1 KKKICTKMAL
11 SLVYQGIQRSW
22 SFFVMSHTGETYMSH
37 PRALHKAVK
46 LNQKTVS
53 VDLEMIEEIKQY
65 D

>member
-1 KKKICTKMAL
+1 
-11 SLVYQGIQRSW
+11 
-22 SFFVMSHTGETYMSH
+22 MSH

-53 VDLEMIEEIKQY
+53 VDLEMIEEIKQH